1 MKDIVRGDLDDNV
14 IVSDFRGKK
23 LAPVNRFILYT
34 LPGLSDGNISVQI
47 AGGDPNVWDEIAVG
61 HSIFNRTSMVDV
73 GDLCSWYS
81 YVGHRTVGVGRPSVE
96 DSEQVFREIIAI
108 CKEPSGS

>member
-1 MKDIVRGDLDDNV
+1 M
-14 IVSDFRGKK
+14 
-23 LAPVNRFILYT
+23 
-34 LPGLSDGNISVQI
+34 
-47 AGGDPNVWDEIAVG
+47 G

-81 YVGHRTVGVGRPSVE
+81 GGGHRTVGACRPSVE

>member
-1 MKDIVRGDLDDNV
+1 
-14 IVSDFRGKK
+14 
-23 LAPVNRFILYT
+23 
-34 LPGLSDGNISVQI
+34 
-47 AGGDPNVWDEIAVG
+47 
-61 HSIFNRTSMVDV
+61 MVDV

-81 YVGHRTVGVGRPSVE
+81 GGGLHTVGVCRPSVE

>member
-1 MKDIVRGDLDDNV
+1 MKAIIRGDLDRNV

-23 LAPVNRFILYT
+23 LAPVNRFLLYT

-47 AGGDPNVWDEIAVG
+47 AVG
-61 HSIFNRTSMVDV
+61 HSIFNRTSMMDV

-81 YVGHRTVGVGRPSVE
+81 GGGLFTVGVCRPGTQ
-96 DSEQVFREIIAI
+96 DSKQVFREITAA